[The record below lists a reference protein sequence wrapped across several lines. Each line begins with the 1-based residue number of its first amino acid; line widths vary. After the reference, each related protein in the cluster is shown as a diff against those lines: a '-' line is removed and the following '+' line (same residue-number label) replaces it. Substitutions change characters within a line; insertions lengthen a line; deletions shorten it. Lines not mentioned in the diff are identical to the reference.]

1 MTNFRF
7 NYTNPWLLLLLIPA
21 VILTLIPHFKLV
33 KKYRRT
39 RNRIISIAL
48 HMLAMVLAINL
59 LAGLTFTYETP
70 NLDNEVILLV
80 DVSSSNSEER
90 DKKDEFVQTVINV
103 ADNEYKV
110 GVVKFGYDQK
120 YVAELSSDTVDVYMK
135 YLESEDP
142 DTSASDLAA
151 ALEYARTLF
160 THPDTAKIVVLS
172 DGIETDGNA
181 SAIIK
186 AIATEGIAVD
196 TVYFP
201 NEEHDELQIVSVKTP
216 EQRIMIGEK
225 FNVELT
231 LRSNYASS
239 EQVVTVRIYDNEQEA
254 GSAEFVLEKQEMTVP
269 VAVTVNGRGMH
280 ELRFEIENEGDT
292 VSENNAYHAYVNL
305 ELFDN
310 ILLIE
315 RYEGESA
322 KLQNILGQNYNLT
335 SLSIENDLADM
346 PRDIHEL
353 AEYEQVV
360 LVNIAY
366 KDMPAGFE
374 EMLNEYVYSLGGGLF
389 TVGGRNETVNGKPV
403 PHAYNRADIEKSKF
417 YKQMLPVN
425 VIDYT
430 PPIAV
435 MIVVDSSSSMGTN
448 GKLEA
453 AIQGAVACLDVLND
467 RDFCGVM
474 SFQDESSETLELI
487 PVSER
492 ERILE
497 TIKGL
502 GGENAASGGTVFSD
516 PISRAGQSLSVID
529 NVARKHIIMVTDGEP
544 ADSYEDYL
552 PYIEQNRDDGITMSI
567 VTVDILAQYKSN
579 MEKTAAAG
587 GGKFYNV
594 PRNQI
599 STIPTVMQQ
608 DIALEAV
615 AEINYDA
622 EFIPT
627 INALT
632 TVVAGITQESI
643 PYLTGYYG
651 TLAKEEAVVSL
662 IGEYVPIY
670 AQWKYGEGNVGS
682 FLSDLGDEN
691 HGFIDEL
698 VGQAIITNIID
709 GLFPI
714 HDVRSDGIE
723 YAIKTDNYTTQL
735 NIHGVAEGNRIEVEV
750 VPLTESVSALL
761 DKGIPVTVAEENRRF
776 TFEIRN
782 AGLYEIRLRQY
793 DEASVLLSEIT
804 LHKTFSY
811 SEEYNEFTERNPIG
825 QELLDLL
832 SANGK
837 GASLTD
843 PAEVFSGFSKTVK
856 REYDPRVIFLIL
868 AILFIL
874 VDIAVRK
881 FKFKWPHELWREYKQ
896 RKADS
901 SKKNG

>member
-7 NYTNPWLLLLLIPA
+7 NYTHPWLLLLLIPA
-21 VILTLIPHFKLV
+21 VILTLIPHLRLV

-39 RNRIISIAL
+39 RNRIISIVL
-48 HMLAMVLAINL
+48 HILAMVLAINL

-70 NLDNEVILLV
+70 NLNNEIILLV
-80 DVSSSNSEER
+80 DTSSSNSEER
-90 DKKDEFVQTVINV
+90 EKKDEFVQTVINV
-103 ADNEYKV
+103 ADSEFKV
-110 GVVKFGYDQK
+110 GVVKFGQDQR

-135 YLESEDP
+135 YLESKDP
-142 DTSASDLAA
+142 DMSSTDLAA
-151 ALEYARTLF
+151 ALEYTKKLF
-160 THPDTAKIVVLS
+160 TNPKTAKIVVLS

-181 SAIIK
+181 SSVIK
-186 AIATEGIAVD
+186 AIAAEGIIVD
-196 TVYFP
+196 TVHFP
-201 NEEHDELQIVSVKTP
+201 NEENDELQIISAKTP
-216 EQRIMIGEK
+216 EQRIMLGDA

-231 LRSNYASS
+231 LRSNYTSS
-239 EQVVTVRIYDNEQEA
+239 EQIVTVRVYDNEREA
-254 GSAEFVLEKQEMTVP
+254 GVAEFLLEKEEMTVP
-269 VAVTVNGRGMH
+269 ISVTLNERGMH

-292 VSENNAYHAYVNL
+292 VAENNAYHTYINL
-305 ELFDN
+305 EMFDN

-322 KLQNILGQNYNLT
+322 KLQSLLEENYNLT
-335 SLSIENDLADM
+335 SISIERDLADM

-353 AEYEQVV
+353 AEYEQIV

-366 KDMPAGFE
+366 SDMPAGFE
-374 EMLNEYVYSLGGGLF
+374 EMLNEYVYALGGGLF

-403 PHAYNRADIEKSKF
+403 PHAYNRADMEASTY

-435 MIVVDSSSSMGTN
+435 MIVVDSSSSMGNN
-448 GKLEA
+448 GKLDA
-453 AIQGAVACLDVLND
+453 AIQGAEACLDVLND

-487 PVSER
+487 PVSQR
-492 ERILE
+492 EKIIE
-497 TIKGL
+497 TIRAL
-502 GGENAASGGTVFSD
+502 GGEDAASGGTVFTD
-516 PISRAGQSLSVID
+516 PIARAGQSLSVID

-552 PYIEQNRDDGITMSI
+552 PYIEENRENGITMSI

-594 PRNQI
+594 PKNQI

-608 DIALEAV
+608 DLALEAV
-615 AEINYDA
+615 AEIDYEA

-627 INALT
+627 INDIS
-632 TVVAGITQESI
+632 TVVMGITQESI

-651 TLAKEEAVVSL
+651 TMEKEDAIVPLV
-662 IGEYVPIY
+662 GEYVPIY

-691 HGFIDEL
+691 QGFLDDL
-698 VGQAIITNIID
+698 VGQTIITNIVD

-714 HDVRSDGIE
+714 HDVRSDGLE
-723 YAIKTDNYTTQL
+723 YVIKTDNYTTQL
-735 NIHGVAEGNRIEVEV
+735 NIHGVAENHRVEVEV
-750 VPLTESVSALL
+750 TPLSDSVIAILDDGIHVTAAES
-761 DKGIPVTVAEENRRF
+761 NRRF

-782 AGLYEIRLRQY
+782 AGLYEIKIKRY
-793 DEASVLLSEIT
+793 DETSLLLSEIT
-804 LHKTFSY
+804 LYKTFSY
-811 SEEYNEFTERNPIG
+811 SEEYNKFTQREPIG
-825 QELLDLL
+825 EDLLDLL
-832 SANGK
+832 SRDGK
-837 GASLTD
+837 GVSVTD
-843 PAEVFSGFSKTVK
+843 PAEVFGSFSKTVK
-856 REYDPRVIFLIL
+856 REYDPRIVFLIMTIVIVL
-868 AILFIL
+868 I
-874 VDIAVRK
+874 DIAVRK
-881 FKFKWPHELWREYKQ
+881 FKFKWPHELIREYKQ

-901 SKKNG
+901 SKKNA